1 MRRISATGTCKIS
14 NKIKFKPAL
23 MKQMQ
28 KHRGFTLIEI
38 LLVLVLLSLTAVAVI
53 ATLPTSQK
61 DLSKQYAQSF
71 FQRLQL
77 LNEEA
82 VLSGKDFGLRV
93 DDVKSTYVLLSLTQ
107 DGWQPLE
114 LKQIPSETKLEGDI
128 SLQLDLGGGAW
139 DDDDRLF
146 EPGSLFDEDM
156 FAEEDEKE
164 KKKVKPP
171 QVFIFSSAEVTPFSL
186 SFFPEDGDAFN
197 DGWRIIG
204 KETGEIL
211 LLEPGEELEDDN
223 NATF

>member
-1 MRRISATGTCKIS
+1 
-14 NKIKFKPAL
+14 
-23 MKQMQ
+23 MQ
-28 KHRGFTLIEI
+28 KHLGFTLIEI

-93 DDVKSTYVLLSLTQ
+93 DEVKSTYTLLSLTQ

-114 LKQIPSETKLEGDI
+114 LKQIPSDTKLEGDI
-128 SLQLDLGGGAW
+128 SVQLELGGGAW
-139 DDDDRLF
+139 GDDDRLF

-156 FAEEDEKE
+156 FAELEDKK

-171 QVFIFSSAEVTPFSL
+171 QVFILSSSEITPFTL
-186 SFFPEDGDAFN
+186 SFFPEEGDAFN

-204 KETGEIL
+204 KETGEIRL
-211 LLEPGEELEDDN
+211 LAPGEEAEDDDN
-223 NATF
+223 SIF

>member
-1 MRRISATGTCKIS
+1 
-14 NKIKFKPAL
+14 
-23 MKQMQ
+23 MQ

-146 EPGSLFDEDM
+146 KPGSLFDEDM
-156 FAEEDEKE
+156 FAEEDDKE

>member
-1 MRRISATGTCKIS
+1 
-14 NKIKFKPAL
+14 
-23 MKQMQ
+23 MQ
-28 KHRGFTLIEI
+28 KHHGFTLIEI

-82 VLSGKDFGLRV
+82 VLSGKDFGVRV
-93 DDVKSTYVLLSLTQ
+93 DDAKSTYALLSLTQ

-114 LKQIPSETKLEGDI
+114 LKQIPSETKLEDDI
-128 SLQLDLGGGAW
+128 ALQLDLGGGAW

-156 FAEEDEKE
+156 FAEEESE
-164 KKKVKPP
+164 EKKVKPP
-171 QVFIFSSAEVTPFSL
+171 QVFIFSSAELTPFIL
-186 SFFPEDGDAFN
+186 SFFPQNEDAFN
-197 DGWRIIG
+197 DGWRVIG

-211 LLEPGEELEDDN
+211 LLAPGEEVEDGT
-223 NATF
+223 NAPF

>member
-1 MRRISATGTCKIS
+1 
-14 NKIKFKPAL
+14 
-23 MKQMQ
+23 MQ

>member
-1 MRRISATGTCKIS
+1 
-14 NKIKFKPAL
+14 

-107 DGWQPLE
+107 DGWQSLE

-156 FAEEDEKE
+156 FAEEDDKE